1 MTKRRVITIS
11 RQTGSGGREI
21 GKKLAEKM
29 GVPYYDKELLKRAA
43 RESGLC
49 EQIIES
55 FDEKPKSLLY
65 SLVMD
70 PYSYSAIDGMTGTFG
85 TVEQNVYTA
94 VFETIRRVANESPC
108 VIVGRCAD
116 YALKETVPTFS
127 VFVSSDSDFRKKRL
141 AVENGISE
149 DKAASLMEKTDK
161 KRASYYNYYT
171 DGRWGEASNYDLC
184 INSNILGIDGTV
196 DMILDILKRL

>member
-1 MTKRRVITIS
+1 MKRVITIS

-21 GKKLAEKM
+21 AKKLAEKM

-70 PYSYSAIDGMTGTFG
+70 PYSYTAIDGMAGTFG

-116 YALKETVPTFS
+116 YALRDTVPTLNLFIS
-127 VFVSSDSDFRKKRL
+127 ADADFRKKRL
-141 AVENGISE
+141 AEENGITE
-149 DKAASLMEKTDK
+149 EKAASLMEKTDK
-161 KRASYYNYYT
+161 KRASYYNYYS
-171 DGRWGEASNYDLC
+171 DGRWGEAANYDLC
-184 INSNILGIDGTV
+184 INSSFLGIDKTV
-196 DMILDILKRL
+196 DMIIEVLKNL